1 MCVCLHRGLSP
12 AEAEL
17 RYLMNANKLSLYGV
31 DLHVAK
37 VSQRYVGLYFISFS
51 ISDVIWRASLK
62 REWSWFLFL
71 SHCLD
76 MVSAVFQCFF
86 GNLKKFLHLGEST
99 CLEQLNMYDVSTYI
113 YSDH

>member
-37 VSQRYVGLYFISFS
+37 VSERYVRLYFISFS
-51 ISDVIWRASLK
+51 ISDVI
-62 REWSWFLFL
+62 
-71 SHCLD
+71 
-76 MVSAVFQCFF
+76 
-86 GNLKKFLHLGEST
+86 
-99 CLEQLNMYDVSTYI
+99 
-113 YSDH
+113 